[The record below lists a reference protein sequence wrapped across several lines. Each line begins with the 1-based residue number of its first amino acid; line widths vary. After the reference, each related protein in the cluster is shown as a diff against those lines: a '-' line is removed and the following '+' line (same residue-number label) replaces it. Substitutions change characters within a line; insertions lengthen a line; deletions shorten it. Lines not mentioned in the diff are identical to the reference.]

1 MAKAGLTD
9 LILIKLW
16 VLRLW
21 LEGDYNEANKD
32 VDNEEGDDNDVEEV
46 EKCNVCP
53 MVFFWSQVNLSW
65 VYGGIEKPGQR
76 KVLEKTTSFKEDIE
90 ERNATQA
97 TPQMWKWQR
106 VWAWPQQR
114 CQSWSCYSARCCSQW
129 LSSCHPAKTILGTTA
144 WTAKK
149 WKISW
154 KGDNGKELCKII

>member
-1 MAKAGLTD
+1 MARAGLTD

-65 VYGGIEKPGQR
+65 VYRGIEKPGQR
-76 KVLEKTTSFKEDIE
+76 KVFKKTTSFKEDIK
-90 ERNATQA
+90 ERNV
-97 TPQMWKWQR
+97 PRPPLK
-106 VWAWPQQR
+106 
-114 CQSWSCYSARCCSQW
+114 CGS
-129 LSSCHPAKTILGTTA
+129 
-144 WTAKK
+144 
-149 WKISW
+149 
-154 KGDNGKELCKII
+154 DKECEHGLNNVVKVEAVTLPGVVPSGC

>member
-1 MAKAGLTD
+1 MDRAGVPD

-76 KVLEKTTSFKEDIE
+76 KVLKKT
-90 ERNATQA
+90 
-97 TPQMWKWQR
+97 
-106 VWAWPQQR
+106 
-114 CQSWSCYSARCCSQW
+114 
-129 LSSCHPAKTILGTTA
+129 
-144 WTAKK
+144 
-149 WKISW
+149 
-154 KGDNGKELCKII
+154 